1 MFVAAWRADPLLTP
15 HLPALAAEPQR
26 GATFAAFARV
36 VAWPPGRTRALSH
49 RVLRTT
55 SSLRALRLVVADERA
70 PSPLT
75 PLRVPHRVIDFL
87 AGVPS
92 IDAAISAVGGAVTA
106 PLAPALDPA
115 HQAALERLSQAM
127 SAPAP
132 IIAVLEGPE
141 GSGRR
146 ALAALAAARLQ
157 RQVVHVDLGRLA
169 RGADLDELF
178 TALARERLLANAV
191 PMLVGVETSRGE
203 DAEARAR
210 RAAIAAL
217 ASQLDG
223 ALVLASTEVGV
234 GVESTRPVLRLAL
247 PLPDPAT
254 RRTLW
259 RQALGPDAP
268 PDDALAAIA
277 LRFHLTPAGIDRA
290 AAAARVVA
298 HTRGE
303 PVRASDLA
311 EGVRASVAER
321 LGGLATRVVS
331 KHAWTDLVV
340 PADTRAELDALIA
353 RARFAYRVLEEWG
366 FARHVT
372 GGGIAALFSG
382 PPGTGKTMVAG
393 LIARELGL
401 DLYRVDLSQIVS
413 KWIGETEKALGRVF
427 DAAETGH
434 ALLLFDEADALFAK
448 RTEVK
453 SATERYANLEVDYL
467 LQRIEGFGGVAILT
481 TNLDSSIDEAFR
493 RRLAAHVLFPAPD
506 DDERALLW
514 QRLIPASAPRAD
526 DHDPRELAEHFADFT
541 GGHIRNATLTAA
553 FLAAAEGTEIRH
565 AHLERAARDVARSMG
580 RVFHTQGRGR

>member
-1 MFVAAWRADPLLTP
+1 MEVVSPPIELDRAGACPADAAAFDLALEHVRLRAIAALHPSAPAADELPAVEARLTAAPWPARDHLRQLGVDDDELALLLFVAAWRADPLLTP

-169 RGADLDELF
+169 RGADLGELF

-223 ALVLASTEVGV
+223 PMVLASTEVGV

-247 PLPDPAT
+247 PCPIPPRGGRCGARRSAPT
-254 RRTLW
+254 RRPTTRSRRSRCAFTSR
-259 RQALGPDAP
+259 RQASTAP
-268 PDDALAAIA
+268 PPRRASSRIRAASRCA
-277 LRFHLTPAGIDRA
+277 PPTSPRVCAPASPSGSAAWRRASSRSTTGPTSSCPPTPAPSW
-290 AAAARVVA
+290 
-298 HTRGE
+298 TR
-303 PVRASDLA
+303 
-311 EGVRASVAER
+311 
-321 LGGLATRVVS
+321 
-331 KHAWTDLVV
+331 
-340 PADTRAELDALIA
+340 
-353 RARFAYRVLEEWG
+353 
-366 FARHVT
+366 
-372 GGGIAALFSG
+372 
-382 PPGTGKTMVAG
+382 
-393 LIARELGL
+393 
-401 DLYRVDLSQIVS
+401 
-413 KWIGETEKALGRVF
+413 
-427 DAAETGH
+427 
-434 ALLLFDEADALFAK
+434 
-448 RTEVK
+448 
-453 SATERYANLEVDYL
+453 
-467 LQRIEGFGGVAILT
+467 
-481 TNLDSSIDEAFR
+481 
-493 RRLAAHVLFPAPD
+493 
-506 DDERALLW
+506 
-514 QRLIPASAPRAD
+514 
-526 DHDPRELAEHFADFT
+526 
-541 GGHIRNATLTAA
+541 
-553 FLAAAEGTEIRH
+553 
-565 AHLERAARDVARSMG
+565 
-580 RVFHTQGRGR
+580 